1 MKRRILL
8 ALGLT
13 AAIAPLDLLGYS
25 AQAQKAKERSKARQ
39 ALNIRW
45 LGHTCFLFSS
55 PEATILVNPFKPS
68 GCTAGYRRP
77 SVESD
82 LVLLSSRL
90 MDEGSLEVV
99 PGNPKVLFEP
109 GIYKVDNLKFQGV
122 RTFHDQKQG
131 QRYGVNVAW
140 SWQQAGI
147 KIVHLGGIA
156 SPLTAEQKILL
167 GTPDIL
173 FVPVG
178 GGEKAYGPEAA
189 KQAVSD
195 LNPRIVIPMHFRTQA
210 ADETCTLVGMEDFI
224 KSFPAGDVQ
233 IYGSDQAS
241 FVASNIPKEGTLVRV
256 FTYKGYGTNA
266 KETPKKKASSK
277 PKS

>member
-13 AAIAPLDLLGYS
+13 AAIAPLDLLGS
-25 AQAQKAKERSKARQ
+25 TAQAQTAKERPKAGKS
-39 ALNIRW
+39 LNIRW

-55 PEATILVNPFKPS
+55 AESTILVNPFKPAS
-68 GCTAGYRRP
+68 CTAGYRRP
-77 SVESD
+77 SVASN

-90 MDEGSLEVV
+90 LDEGSLEVI

-109 GIYKVDNLKFQGV
+109 GIYNVDNLKFQGV
-122 RTFHDQKQG
+122 RTYHDQKEG
-131 QRYGVNVAW
+131 NRYGVNVAW

-147 KIVHLGGIA
+147 KVVHLGGIA
-156 SPLTAEQKILL
+156 SPLTSEQKILL

-173 FVPVG
+173 LIPVG

-195 LNPRIVIPMHFRTQA
+195 LNPRIVIPTHFKTQA
-210 ADETCTLVGMEDFI
+210 ADESCTLVGMEDFT
-224 KSFPAGDVQ
+224 KLFPPGDVQ
-233 IYGSDQAS
+233 VYGSDQAS
-241 FVASNIPKEGTLVRV
+241 FTAANIPKEGTVVRA
-256 FTYKGYGTNA
+256 FTYRGGPDS
-266 KETPKKKASSK
+266 KETPKKKTKSK
-277 PKS
+277 KK

>member
-13 AAIAPLDLLGYS
+13 AAIAPLDLLGYP
-25 AQAQKAKERSKARQ
+25 AQAQKAKERHKAGK
-39 ALNIRW
+39 ALSVRW

-68 GCTAGYRRP
+68 GCTAGYRKP
-77 SVESD
+77 SVGSD

-90 MDEGSLEVV
+90 LDEGSLEVV
-99 PGNPKVLFEP
+99 PGNPKVLYEP

-131 QRYGVNVAW
+131 LRYGVNVAW

-147 KIVHLGGIA
+147 KIVNLGGIA

-173 FVPVG
+173 FLPVG

-195 LNPRIVIPMHFRTQA
+195 LNPRIVIPTHFRTQA
-210 ADETCTLVGMEDFI
+210 ADETCTLVGVEDFI
-224 KSFPAGDVQ
+224 KLFPAGDVE

-241 FVASNIPKEGTLVRV
+241 FVANTIPKEGTLVRV
-256 FTYKGYGTNA
+256 FTYRGFGSDL
-266 KETPKKKASSK
+266 KEAPKKKATRK

>member
-13 AAIAPLDLLGYS
+13 AAIAPDLLGSS
-25 AQAQKAKERSKARQ
+25 AQAQKAKARPKTGK

-55 PEATILVNPFKPS
+55 PEATILVNPFKPA

-77 SVESD
+77 AVGSD

-90 MDEGSLEVV
+90 LDEGSLEVV

-109 GIYKVDNLKFQGV
+109 GIYDVDNLKFQGV

-131 QRYGVNVAW
+131 LRYGVNVAW
-140 SWQQAGI
+140 SWQQSGI
-147 KIVHLGGIA
+147 KVVHLGGIA
-156 SPLTAEQKILL
+156 SALTAEQKILL

-173 FVPVG
+173 LLPVG
-178 GGEKAYGPEAA
+178 GGEKSYGPEAA
-189 KQAVSD
+189 KQAVSE
-195 LNPRIVIPMHFRTQA
+195 LNPRIVIPTHFRTQA
-210 ADETCTLVGMEDFI
+210 ADETCTLVGMEDFV
-224 KSFPAGDVQ
+224 KSFPTGDVQ

-241 FVASNIPKEGTLVRV
+241 FVAGNIPKEGTVVRA
-256 FTYKGYGTNA
+256 FTYSGGA
-266 KETPKKKASSK
+266 ESKEKTKKKAPRK
-277 PKS
+277 PKG

>member
-1 MKRRILL
+1 MKRRILI

-13 AAIAPLDLLGYS
+13 AAIAPLDLLGA
-25 AQAQKAKERSKARQ
+25 AQAQKAKERPKTGK

-77 SVESD
+77 AVGSE

-90 MDEGSLEVV
+90 LDEGSLEVV
-99 PGNPKVLFEP
+99 PGNPKVLYEP
-109 GIYKVDNLKFQGV
+109 GIYDVDNLKFQGV
-122 RTFHDQKQG
+122 RTFHDLKQG
-131 QRYGVNVAW
+131 LRYGVNVAW

-147 KIVHLGGIA
+147 KVVHLGGIA
-156 SPLTAEQKILL
+156 SPLTPEQKILL

-173 FVPVG
+173 LLPVG

-189 KQAVSD
+189 KQAVSE
-195 LNPRIVIPMHFRTQA
+195 LNPRIVVPTHYRTKA
-210 ADETCTLVGMEDFI
+210 ADETCTLVGMEDFV
-224 KSFPAGDVQ
+224 KSFPAEDVQ
-233 IYGSDQAS
+233 IYSSDQAS
-241 FVASNIPKEGTLVRV
+241 FVAGNIPKEGTVVRA
-256 FTYKGYGTNA
+256 FTYSGGA
-266 KETPKKKASSK
+266 ESKEKTKKKSSRK

>member
-13 AAIAPLDLLGYS
+13 AAIAPLDLLGAA
-25 AQAQKAKERSKARQ
+25 AQAQTTKARPKAGK

-68 GCTAGYRRP
+68 GCTAGYRKP
-77 SVESD
+77 AVGSD

-90 MDEGSLEVV
+90 LDEGSLEVV

-109 GIYKVDNLKFQGV
+109 GIYNVDSLKFQGV

-131 QRYGVNVAW
+131 LRYGVNVAW

-147 KIVHLGGIA
+147 KVVHLGGIA

-173 FVPVG
+173 LLPVG
-178 GGEKAYGPEAA
+178 GGEKSYSPEAA

-195 LNPRIVIPMHFRTQA
+195 LNPRIVIPTLFRTKA
-210 ADETCTLVGMEDFI
+210 ADETCTLVGMEDFV

-241 FVASNIPKEGTLVRV
+241 FVASNIPKQGTVVRA
-256 FTYKGYGTNA
+256 FTYRGYGSDT
-266 KETPKKKASSK
+266 KEAPKKKDSRK
-277 PKS
+277 PKN